1 MRIFIQLEDEKVTVI
16 DPNKQPSDESVSMK
30 PTAVIDDAIS
40 TEDVVKDTDTKKAR
54 AELKQEK
61 KARKAQQVKEKQEAK
76 ARAKQAKLEKRAG
89 RSRGLYFMTGLS
101 FVLSLGALGGGGY
114 LAWYGLQYFKTQST
128 LVSAQS
134 NLAATQGGLEQNI
147 QQLQG
152 TMQTQ
157 QDELAVMI
165 EQNKVLLNSLSAQ
178 LYALQQVENRSGTK
192 INTLS
197 RKVNTLESNAR
208 GQSYIEEVEY
218 LLQQANLRL
227 QVTHDVQGSLALMR
241 RADQVLDAAN
251 DYNLVNVKTALAI
264 DLAELEAVKDVS
276 PRALWQKIQLIAN
289 KVPELTPVRTV
300 YESPTIKAPAVD
312 ASQEAKED
320 WQVMALNALKDT
332 WTQFISLF
340 HISSNKERI
349 IEKQLTSEQEK
360 MMKQQITLLLSQSQL
375 ALMNSENE
383 IYQESLQQAE
393 QWIKQFFSF
402 NTQLDQRLTTEI
414 SALSKI
420 NITPPLPNINNTLNM
435 LQDYMVTLDMTV
447 DEDAGTSEIIVEE
460 PVSVGDAL

>member
-1 MRIFIQLEDEKVTVI
+1 
-16 DPNKQPSDESVSMK
+16 
-30 PTAVIDDAIS
+30 
-40 TEDVVKDTDTKKAR
+40 
-54 AELKQEK
+54 
-61 KARKAQQVKEKQEAK
+61 
-76 ARAKQAKLEKRAG
+76 
-89 RSRGLYFMTGLS
+89 MTGLS